1 MKKRVLIVYTGGTIG
16 MRRSANGYVPETGLE
31 KLLAEMTPPDPD
43 LDMPDYV
50 VHECPRL
57 IDSAN
62 LHPQD
67 WYRIAGLLVDQYA
80 QYDGFVVLH
89 GTDTMAY
96 TASALSFVLQGLAKP
111 VIITGSQIPLREM
124 RNDARNNLMTAL
136 MLAAHHSVP
145 EVGLYFN
152 GRLMRGNRSTKA
164 RAEALDAFDSPNYP
178 PLAKVG
184 IRIEINR
191 NIVFTWDHAERFQL
205 PEQNGD
211 RVAVLKLFPG
221 ISANLLAK
229 VLEPPLKGLILE
241 SYGIGSGPIGY
252 PGFLEALSAATQ
264 RGVTVVA
271 VSQCFEGRV
280 ELTRYAVGTALAQA
294 GVLSGFDMTTEA
306 AYTKLNH
313 LLAMGLPTAEVRRC
327 MPMNLCGELSA
338 LN

>member
-1 MKKRVLIVYTGGTIG
+1 M
-16 MRRSANGYVPETGLE
+16 S
-31 KLLAEMTPPDPD
+31 PPDPD

-50 VHECPRL
+50 VYECPRL

-67 WYRIAGLLVDQYA
+67 WYRIADLLVDQYD

-96 TASALSFVLQGLAKP
+96 TASALSFVLQGLVKS
-111 VIITGSQIPLREM
+111 VIITGSQIPLWEM
-124 RNDARNNLMTAL
+124 RNDARNNLLTAL
-136 MLAAHHSVP
+136 VLAAHHPIP
-145 EVGLYFN
+145 EVSLYFN
-152 GRLMRGNRSTKA
+152 GRLMRGNRTTKA
-164 RAEALDAFDSPNYP
+164 KAEALDAFDSPNYP

-184 IRIEINR
+184 IHIEINR
-191 NIVFTWDHAERFQL
+191 NAIFKWDHAERFQL
-205 PEQNGD
+205 PEPDGD

-221 ISANLLAK
+221 ISANLLTK

-241 SYGIGSGPIGY
+241 SYGIGSGPIEY
-252 PGFLEALSAATQ
+252 SNFLEVLSAATQ

-280 ELTRYAVGTALAQA
+280 DLTRYAVGRALAEA
-294 GVLSGFDMTTEA
+294 GVISGFDMTTEA
-306 AYTKLNH
+306 AYTKLNQ

-327 MPMNLCGELSA
+327 MPINLCGELGA
-338 LN
+338 FD